1 MNDALHLA
9 RYGKKNDG
17 DRFVG
22 LWVELFVS
30 ARQQGNAVRAV
41 KRFFKGD
48 VARAVESAGVDDVAT
63 ALRDAAR
70 VYFET
75 CLTDPQY
82 SSTLFGMKRLPQE
95 EVHGKMAVETALLLG
110 LLAHAGLEGPSETV
124 PGALIGGYADALGPD
139 AVTDLR
145 AALETRPA
153 GAVFLL

>member
-1 MNDALHLA
+1 MTDALHLA
-9 RYGKKNDG
+9 RFGRKNDG

-48 VARAVESAGVDDVAT
+48 VARAVDAVGIDAVAAG
-63 ALRDAAR
+63 LRDAAR
-70 VYFET
+70 IYFET

-95 EVHGKMAVETALLLG
+95 EVTGKMAVETALVLG
-110 LLAHAGLEGPSETV
+110 LLAHAGLEGPARHLPS
-124 PGALIGGYADALGPD
+124 ALIGGYTDALGP
-139 AVTDLR
+139 AAEADLR

-153 GAVFLL
+153 GAVFLR